1 MNIEYCKDKI
11 DNYVD
16 SIRNQKDFKHLH
28 ISIECYETD
37 CAKDK
42 INTESNAYIGIR
54 NSLTA
59 DTMITNYI
67 TNLFKDYKGEKKYIF
82 KIKYREQSKEKNKST
97 NDNINSEVVEKFL
110 IEQPKH
116 KLSSMVLSEDK
127 WKEINQAIASVIN
140 SQKVYQ
146 EWGFEEIDPTS
157 KTILCFYGVPGTGK
171 TKCAHGIAERLNK
184 QILCASYSDIQSQY
198 VGVGPKNL
206 RNIFKQA
213 EENDAVLFFDEAD
226 AFLRKR
232 STDSSSSAAMH
243 YNSMTNEMMK
253 HLEDFSGLVIFAT
266 NLTENIDEAFMT
278 RITASVEF
286 VTPDTNG
293 RALLIEKHIPKKCP
307 LARSFNE
314 EDYLGLSNICEGF
327 VGRDIRNAIKN
338 ILSNAAENGLTEL
351 SIKEFEEGFTQYK
364 NSKKGLDESINEK
377 QGNISIHEQIEWNTG
392 NHYVLGIC
400 TYMAWYDGD
409 ETEEETVKLKQIAKL
424 LNRDKL
430 IITKLSDLPSLDEL
444 TEKIKIKKQKIE
456 TACHAASVLSITDN
470 EEKNMVILT
479 ELCSLLKLN
488 DLDITRIMKYYKI
501 EKEKQSLLKEFNNV
515 EHKDENRTE

>member
-1 MNIEYCKDKI
+1 MNIEYYKDKI
-11 DNYVD
+11 DSYID
-16 SIRNQKDFKHLH
+16 GIRNQRDFKHLH

-37 CAKDK
+37 SAKDR
-42 INTESNAYIGIR
+42 INIESDAYIGIR
-54 NSLTA
+54 NSLSA

-67 TNLFKDYKGEKKYIF
+67 INLFKDYEGEKKYIF
-82 KIKYREQSKEKNKST
+82 KIIYRNLSKERNKAT
-97 NDNINSEVVEKFL
+97 NENVNSEVVENFL
-110 IEQPKH
+110 IEHPKH

-127 WKEINQAIASVIN
+127 WQEINQAIASVIN
-140 SQKVYQ
+140 SSKVYQ

-213 EENDAVLFFDEAD
+213 KENDAVLFFDEAD

-232 STDSSSSAAMH
+232 STDSSSSASMH

-253 HLEDFSGLVIFAT
+253 HLEDFNGLVIFAT

-278 RITASVEF
+278 RITSAVEF
-286 VTPDTNG
+286 VAPDTNG

-314 EDYLGLSNICEGF
+314 DDYLELSNICEGF
-327 VGRDIRNAIKN
+327 VGRDIRNAVKN

-364 NSKKGLDESINEK
+364 NSKKTLDESINGK
-377 QGNISIHEQIEWNTG
+377 QENVSVREQIEWNTA
-392 NHYVLGIC
+392 NYSVLGIC
-400 TYMAWYDGD
+400 TYMAWYDGE
-409 ETEEETVKLKQIAKL
+409 ETEDEAVKLKQIAKL

-444 TEKIKIKKQKIE
+444 AEKIKIQKQRIE
-456 TACHAASVLSITDN
+456 TACYAATILSITENEDDN
-470 EEKNMVILT
+470 MAILT
-479 ELCSLLKLN
+479 KLCSLLKLN
-488 DLDITRIMKYYKI
+488 DLEITKIKKYYMI
-501 EKEKQSLLKEFNNV
+501 EKEKQSLLKEFNSI
-515 EHKDENRTE
+515 EHKDVNGIE